1 MSNEFK
7 GLDAT
12 EKAGFEAALNRD
24 RRRAAQIASELRKKK
39 PEHFVDK
46 LAPADLG
53 DFLDRLQSTIET
65 GLKDLFG
72 GAISGIV
79 SIVYCVSYAAFIFSG
94 PLAPW
99 LGYGIAATFISTT
112 IGALVVALR
121 SSLPFTIAG
130 PDSSTSVVTA
140 TLVAAFVEWLL
151 ANGAADHVLE
161 PALLLMALSAVLVG
175 ILLCGLGLARA
186 GRAIRFVPYPV
197 IGGFLGATG
206 WLMVSGASQVITDIR
221 LAAANIHALLSPA
234 SLSKLTAA
242 AAIAV
247 SLYFGLRRFGNP
259 LVLLGLILAGI
270 AAAHLTFFATGMS
283 LTDAQTAGW
292 LFKPEAAVSLTLPW
306 NFDELSRFPWSGLS
320 HLSGDIIA
328 MMFVTV
334 MSVLLNTSGIELE
347 SRHEA
352 DLERELNAVGSAN
365 LLSASLGGYVTCTS
379 LSRTT
384 LNYEVGGRGRLSG
397 LTVAAISGLVLAAGS
412 GFLAYVPK
420 FVLGGLLLYSGLYL
434 LYRWL
439 LDSWRYLSR
448 VEYLSLAA
456 IALIIIEWGFIAG
469 VLIGIVAGLATFA
482 LSVSRVHAIKF
493 SFDGSEYHSSL
504 DRRSDELAL
513 LTEYG
518 REVQGMFLHSYLFF
532 GSANRLHQHVKALLA
547 KQKCCFLLFDFR
559 LVTGIDSSAIFS
571 FTQIKQVADQCG
583 ARMIFA
589 CLTRDV
595 ENAFRAAR
603 FIPDQIIVAPNLDAA
618 LESCEN
624 AIIKAHQTH
633 TREADTLHEWFAEA
647 LGGAEKADQLIQYCK
662 RIEVQPDE
670 IIVREG
676 DPASSMHFI
685 LDGRIGIMVNGGSA
699 PVRVRSLGPHTTI
712 GEMGLITRQPRSATM
727 QAELV
732 SVLYELSANAYEHIK
747 RENPGLSHAL
757 LTYIIT
763 VMAERLSFANRAI
776 GLLQR

>member
-1 MSNEFK
+1 M
-7 GLDAT
+7 L
-12 EKAGFEAALNRD
+12 EKQSR
-24 RRRAAQIASELRKKK
+24 LR
-39 PEHFVDK
+39 
-46 LAPADLG
+46 
-53 DFLDRLQSTIET
+53 STIET
-65 GLKDLFG
+65 GLRDLFG
-72 GAISGIV
+72 GAVSGVV
-79 SIVYCVSYAAFIFSG
+79 SVVYCVSYGAFIFSG

-140 TLVAAFVEWLL
+140 TLVAAFVEWLV
-151 ANGAADHVLE
+151 ANGATDHVLE
-161 PALLLMALSAVLVG
+161 PTLLLMALSSVLVG

-206 WLMVSGASQVITDIR
+206 WLMVSGASQVITDMR
-221 LAAANIHALLSPA
+221 LAAANIHALLGPA

-247 SLYFGLRRFGNP
+247 SLYFGSRRFGNP

-270 AAAHLTFFATGMS
+270 AAAHLAFFATGIS
-283 LTDAQTAGW
+283 ITDAQAAGW
-292 LFKPEAAVSLTLPW
+292 LFKPEAAVALTLPW
-306 NFDELSRFPWSGLS
+306 NFDELSRFPWPALS
-320 HLSGDIIA
+320 PLAGGIIA
-328 MMFVTV
+328 LMFVTV
-334 MSVLLNTSGIELE
+334 MSVLFNVTGIELE
-347 SRHEA
+347 TRSEA

-365 LLSASLGGYVTCTS
+365 LLSASLGGYVTCSS

-439 LDSWRYLSR
+439 LDSWRYLSF
-448 VEYLSLAA
+448 VEYISLAG
-456 IALIIIEWGFIAG
+456 IALIIVKWGFIAG
-469 VLIGIVAGLATFA
+469 VLIGIVVGLATFA

-504 DRRSDELAL
+504 DRRPDELAL

-518 REVQGMFLHSYLFF
+518 PEIQGMFLHSYLFF

-547 KQKCCFLLFDFR
+547 KQKCRFLLFDFR
-559 LVTGIDSSAIFS
+559 LVTGIDSSATFS

-583 ARMIFA
+583 ARMIFT

-595 ENAFRAAR
+595 ENAFRATR
-603 FIPDQIIVAPNLDAA
+603 FISDIVVAPNLDVA

-633 TREADTLHEWFAEA
+633 DSEVSTLREWFTEA
-647 LGGAEKADQLIQYCK
+647 LGGAENADHLIQHCK
-662 RIEVQPDE
+662 RIEVQPRE
-670 IIVREG
+670 IIVRAG
-676 DPASSMHFI
+676 DPANSMHFI
-685 LDGRIGIMVNGGSA
+685 LDGRVGIMVNAGSA
-699 PVRVRSLGPHTTI
+699 PIRVRSLGPHTTI

-732 SVLYELSANAYEHIK
+732 SVLYELSASAYERIK
-747 RENPGLSHAL
+747 REDPGLSHAL

-776 GLLQR
+776 GVLQR